1 MGNLLFLTSREP
13 HAFMFIGEIAAKTG
27 LTVKAIRFYETK
39 GLIEPV
45 RSGRYRTYQQQ
56 DIELLVMIRE
66 AKAMGA
72 TLAELQGVIQY
83 RDGVVD
89 WARIRPFLL
98 DLRQRLEQQR
108 QQIDGQLETLG
119 VCLEQLAKSNSTA

>member
-1 MGNLLFLTSREP
+1 MNDLLFPATRDCTVL
-13 HAFMFIGEIAAKTG
+13 MFIGEIAAKTG

-45 RSGRYRTYQQQ
+45 RSGRYRTYQQR

-83 RDGVVD
+83 RDGAVD
-89 WARIRPFLL
+89 WARIRPFLQ

-108 QQIDGQLETLG
+108 QQIDSQLETLG
-119 VCLEQLAKSNSTA
+119 VCLEQLAKSNTTA